1 MDVALT
7 LLGIT
12 GAVLSALALYLAS
25 RHAHWRAR
33 LPRAALRAAGWVLA
47 PASLAAWTTAIGF
60 APGLCAMLGSWML
73 ALVLLP
79 YLGWWTV
86 ARAAGKV
93 SAAAPLRGSRAALE
107 TE

>member
-7 LLGIT
+7 LLAIT
-12 GAVLSALALYLAS
+12 GAALSALALYLAS
-25 RHAHWRAR
+25 PHAHWRAR
-33 LPRAALRAAGWVLA
+33 PPRAALRAAGWVLA
-47 PASLAAWTTAIGF
+47 VASLAAWTAAIGF

-86 ARAAGKV
+86 ARGAG
-93 SAAAPLRGSRAALE
+93 AAPGAAPRHESRPALE